1 MYPMFFYDEVL
12 PTMKK
17 IAHYPHHST
26 SIYVNQPHLGSKRPA
41 ALNPLS
47 FAPEASG
54 YASLDCP
61 SPESEDSEEAPVGH
75 RSPKRSAWGVVFR
88 AHVVNIASPSH
99 HHVDGLY
106 KPSPN
111 ARFMA
116 WALPHY
122 PMINIDVEYPPE
134 DFCHTYKASIVFK
147 LLN

>member
-88 AHVVNIASPSH
+88 AHVVKPKSFLYIYIQYVYISIYIYSIYIYSIPESSP
-99 HHVDGLY
+99 
-106 KPSPN
+106 
-111 ARFMA
+111 
-116 WALPHY
+116 
-122 PMINIDVEYPPE
+122 
-134 DFCHTYKASIVFK
+134 C
-147 LLN
+147 

>member
-1 MYPMFFYDEVL
+1 MYTVY
-12 PTMKK
+12 
-17 IAHYPHHST
+17 
-26 SIYVNQPHLGSKRPA
+26 IY
-41 ALNPLS
+41 
-47 FAPEASG
+47 
-54 YASLDCP
+54 
-61 SPESEDSEEAPVGH
+61 
-75 RSPKRSAWGVVFR
+75 
-88 AHVVNIASPSH
+88 IASPSH

-122 PMINIDVEYPPE
+122 PMINIDVECPPK